1 MTSPSLKPASASPS
15 TAPTWRINLLYD
27 GQCPLCLWEV
37 EMLKRKDKGRGLVK
51 FTDIAEDDYSAAE
64 NGGVDYATAMG
75 RIHAVRADGT
85 VIKNVEVFR
94 QVYQVL
100 GAGWIYAPTGWP
112 ILGPVVDWVYGLWAR
127 WRLAITGRPSL
138 ETLLAEREARLAAGC
153 GDRCRAE

>member
-1 MTSPSLKPASASPS
+1 MTTSRQNPAPASLAS
-15 TAPTWRINLLYD
+15 APTWQINLLYD
-27 GQCPLCLWEV
+27 GECPLCLWEV

-51 FTDIAEDDYSAAE
+51 FTDIVDEDYSPAD
-64 NGGVDYATAMG
+64 NGGVDYAAAMG

-85 VIKNVEVFR
+85 VIQNVEVFR

-112 ILGPVVDWVYGLWAR
+112 IIGPLVDWVYGLWAR

-138 ETLLAEREARLAAGC
+138 ETLLAQREARQAMGC
-153 GDRCRAE
+153 ADRCRVD